1 LAVDALVTILAA
13 VPWTSYNSIMKRDA
27 TALLKKALALPIKD
41 RAAIAEALLAS
52 LDEHSGNDVEAAW
65 KTEIER
71 RITELDA
78 GAVSPIP
85 WPEVRQRLF
94 ERARRRALKRLRAG
108 LDLQW
113 APMGSRDDLHR
124 R

>member
-1 LAVDALVTILAA
+1 MQEPGSALGTAEHPLRVAVVGSGPSGFYA
-13 VPWTSYNSIMKRDA
+13 
-27 TALLKKALALPIKD
+27 
-41 RAAIAEALLAS
+41 AEALLAS
-52 LDEHSGNDVEAAW
+52 LDEHCGHDAEAAW

>member
-1 LAVDALVTILAA
+1 
-13 VPWTSYNSIMKRDA
+13 MKRDV
-27 TALLKKALALPIKD
+27 TALLKEALTLSAED

-52 LDEHSGNDVEAAW
+52 LDECADDDAEADW
-65 KTEIER
+65 KSEIER
-71 RITELDA
+71 RLTELDT

-85 WPEVRQRLF
+85 WPEVRRRLF
-94 ERARRRALKRLRAG
+94 ERARHRALRRLRDG

-113 APMGSRDDLHR
+113 VPSESRDDLHR

>member
-1 LAVDALVTILAA
+1 
-13 VPWTSYNSIMKRDA
+13 MKPDA
-27 TALLKKALALPIKD
+27 TALLKEALALPVKD
-41 RAAIAEALLAS
+41 RAAIADALLAS
-52 LDEHSGNDVEAAW
+52 LDEHSGNDAEAAW

-78 GAVSPIP
+78 GAVSSIP
-85 WPEVRQRLF
+85 WPEVRRRLF
-94 ERARRRALKRLRAG
+94 ERARRRALTRLRAG

>member
-1 LAVDALVTILAA
+1 MRA
-13 VPWTSYNSIMKRDA
+13 NKE
-27 TALLKKALALPIKD
+27 ALALPVKD

-52 LDEHSGNDVEAAW
+52 LDEHCGHDAEAAW

-78 GAVSPIP
+78 GAVSSIP
-85 WPEVRQRLF
+85 WPEVRRRLF

>member
-1 LAVDALVTILAA
+1 LDLVQFDHEARRYGT
-13 VPWTSYNSIMKRDA
+13 VEE
-27 TALLKKALALPIKD
+27 ALALPIKD

-52 LDEHSGNDVEAAW
+52 LDEHSANDAEAAW

-85 WPEVRQRLF
+85 WPEVRQHLF
-94 ERARRRALKRLRAG
+94 ERARGRGLKRLRAG